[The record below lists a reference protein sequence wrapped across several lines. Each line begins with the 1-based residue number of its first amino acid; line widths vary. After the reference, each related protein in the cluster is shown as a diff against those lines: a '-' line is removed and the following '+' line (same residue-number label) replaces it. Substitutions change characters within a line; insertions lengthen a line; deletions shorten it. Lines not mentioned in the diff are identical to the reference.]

1 VELEQSDQLDP
12 AEVCPGP
19 PEAVFWPPEQLHRWT
34 PVSITGVAGDRV
46 DRPPENAQGQARV
59 TEVCLPCRQW
69 RVIQYTR
76 VDVSPQP
83 HG

>member
-1 VELEQSDQLDP
+1 MELEQPDQLDP

-34 PVSITGVAGDRV
+34 PVAVLPG
-46 DRPPENAQGQARV
+46 RPIQESAAEIAV

-83 HG
+83 NG